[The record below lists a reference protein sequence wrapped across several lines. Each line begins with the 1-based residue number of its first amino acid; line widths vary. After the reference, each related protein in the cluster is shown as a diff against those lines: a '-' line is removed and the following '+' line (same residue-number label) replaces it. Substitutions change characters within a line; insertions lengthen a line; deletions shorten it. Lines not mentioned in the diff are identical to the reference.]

1 MNFFKRN
8 KKQNSKQEI
17 WIERLN
23 IDTGN
28 WFQVFSACL
37 GKMMAIQTACSEQV
51 VKGQDW
57 NVDFSEGV
65 TLFGSQKYPIQFIG
79 SEAASSNTWLWG
91 WENINGFPEKIIQ
104 TAMRTK
110 EIGDRWK
117 LEPLTTAE
125 FILDDTFNGHNLSIV
140 TCGLADKYCY
150 YRGPHAGG
158 AVFVA
163 FSGVPDSVFAPADIH
178 KFISITTQCIQQFH
192 IDHKIF
198 VEGFLSWNDTK
209 YEWNHQTL
217 IAHFEQDL
225 KIEFERADDFLR
237 ICSMNTTLSGK

>member
-1 MNFFKRN
+1 MKFFNRN
-8 KKQNSKQEI
+8 KAHDNKQEFFTG
-17 WIERLN
+17 RLN
-23 IDTGN
+23 IDTGS

-37 GKMMAIQTACSEQV
+37 GKMTAIQTACAEKV

-57 NVDFSEGV
+57 NVNFSEGV
-65 TLFGSQKYPIQFIG
+65 ILFGDRKYPLQFIG
-79 SEAASSNTWLWG
+79 SESASSNTWLWG
-91 WENINGFPEKIIQ
+91 WENINGFSDKIIQ
-104 TAMRTK
+104 IALHTK
-110 EIGDRWK
+110 EVGERWK

-125 FILDDTFNGHNLSIV
+125 FTLDDTFNGHNLSIV

-163 FSGVPDSVFAPADIH
+163 FSGVPDNVFDPVDIH

-198 VEGFLSWNDTK
+198 AEGFLLWNNTK
-209 YEWNHQTL
+209 YEWNNRTL
-217 IAHFEQDL
+217 TAHFQQDL
-225 KIEFERADDFLR
+225 RIEFEQVNDFWR
-237 ICSMNTTLSGK
+237 ICSMTSK